1 MKPALLL
8 TLSFL
13 LFAFTT
19 HLPLAFSQEGIEQ
32 VKDYDGNPIFPGGRF
47 YIVPPIRIPVGGGVT
62 LGQTGESTCPVTVVQ
77 ERFDVMRGMP
87 VKFKIPG
94 ISPGIIFTNITDLDI
109 VFEEKSECAE
119 SSKWVVVAERDE
131 IFPQQWIGIG
141 GAGDHPGKNI
151 ISGRFNIQRY
161 DDRTYKLVFCST
173 SGVCSDIGRFF
184 GKNERRLI
192 LTNDSPFRVVFLD
205 ADAVDESSI

>member
-1 MKPALLL
+1 MKPTFLL

-19 HLPLAFSQEGIEQ
+19 DLPLAFSQEGIEQ
-32 VKDYDGNPIFPGGRF
+32 VKDVAGNPIFPGGRF
-47 YIVPPIRIPVGGGVT
+47 YIVSAIRGAGGGGVT
-62 LGQTGESTCPVTVVQ
+62 LGQTRDSTCPVAVVQ
-77 ERFDVMRGMP
+77 EPIDIWRGMP

-109 VFEEKSECAE
+109 VFEEKPECAE

-131 IFPQQWIGIG
+131 IFPQQWVGIG

-161 DDRTYKLVFCST
+161 GDRAYKLVFCST
-173 SGVCSDIGRFF
+173 SGVCSNIGRFIR
-184 GKNERRLI
+184 GNERRLI
-192 LTNDSPFRVVFLD
+192 LTNDSAFRVVFVD